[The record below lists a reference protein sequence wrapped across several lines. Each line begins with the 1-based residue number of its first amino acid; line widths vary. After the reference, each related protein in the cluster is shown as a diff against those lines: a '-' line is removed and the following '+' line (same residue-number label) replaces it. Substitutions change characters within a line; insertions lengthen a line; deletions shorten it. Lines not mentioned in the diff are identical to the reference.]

1 MSQFFCISSQLS
13 KEIGNYPSIFS
24 SQSKKVLCMVKRF
37 HFLYL
42 KILTR
47 ITVLSIF
54 NFLIFIRVIFLL
66 SKYVSTDLMVV
77 YGCIFH
83 ICGMI
88 YFLDFLYGLR
98 AFLYIH
104 LFFFQ
109 VCHLLSNKFMSIYHF
124 YNLFPVPVDSLAFE
138 LVVDKSHDPICKNS

>member
-1 MSQFFCISSQLS
+1 
-13 KEIGNYPSIFS
+13 
-24 SQSKKVLCMVKRF
+24 MVKRF

-77 YGCIFH
+77 YGCISTF
-83 ICGMI
+83 
-88 YFLDFLYGLR
+88 
-98 AFLYIH
+98 A
-104 LFFFQ
+104 
-109 VCHLLSNKFMSIYHF
+109 
-124 YNLFPVPVDSLAFE
+124 A
-138 LVVDKSHDPICKNS
+138 